1 MRRREL
7 LAGAAAFAS
16 VACASAVCASV
27 ILPVRSNAQQA
38 ARRPRIGVLIYSS
51 PERDPNTQAFL
62 QGLRQLG
69 YINGQNVTIEYRYAQ
84 GQAERLAALAAE
96 LVQIRPD
103 VIFALGGDVTPHL
116 ARATQTIPIVYA
128 MSADPVQLGLAASLA
143 KPGGNS
149 TGVTFL
155 SDQLAAKRLE
165 TFKEVVPG
173 LSRVGLLRDPGHA
186 DNEIPLAQRAAQA
199 LKLELQA
206 VDMRNPADLDRAL
219 EAAGQA
225 NLDGLYVVSSRHTVA
240 NAGRIVDYAN
250 RRRLPLVGGW
260 GAWVQAGALISY
272 GPNVPDM
279 IRQAAAYLDK
289 VLKGAKPSDL
299 PVQQPTRFELLV
311 NVKTAK
317 ALGLN
322 IPESFLL
329 RADKV
334 IE

>member
-1 MRRREL
+1 
-7 LAGAAAFAS
+7 
-16 VACASAVCASV
+16 V
-27 ILPVRSNAQQA
+27 IWPVRSYAQQA
-38 ARRPRIGVLIYSS
+38 ARRPRIGVLIYST

-62 QGLRQLG
+62 QDLRRLG
-69 YINGQNVTIEYRYAQ
+69 YVDGQNVTIEYRFAQ
-84 GQAERLAALAAE
+84 GRAERLAELAAE

-116 ARATQTIPIVYA
+116 AKATQTIPIVYA

-143 KPGGNS
+143 KPGGNA

-165 TFKEVVPG
+165 TFKEAVPH

-206 VDMRNPADLDRAL
+206 VEIRNPADLDHAL

-240 NAGRIVDYAN
+240 NAARIVEYAN
-250 RRRLPLVGGW
+250 RHRLPLVGGW

-272 GPNVPDM
+272 GPNVTDM
-279 IRQAAAYLDK
+279 VRQASTQVDK
-289 VLKGAKPSDL
+289 VLKGAKPGDL

-311 NVKTAK
+311 NLKTAK

-322 IPESFLL
+322 IPEAFLL

-334 IE
+334 VE